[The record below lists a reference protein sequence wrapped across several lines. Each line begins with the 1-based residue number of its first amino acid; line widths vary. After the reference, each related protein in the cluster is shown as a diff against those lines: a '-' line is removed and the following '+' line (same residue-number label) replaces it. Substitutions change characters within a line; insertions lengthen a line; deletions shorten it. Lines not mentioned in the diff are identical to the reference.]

1 MNNILTSLKL
11 VALTLL
17 VCCVAY
23 PSMILALAHALDEE
37 KAEGSLL
44 RNEAG
49 EVIGSRLIAQEFKSP
64 HYFWTRPS
72 AADFDGEGAGGSNF
86 APTNPVLSERA
97 AKILRRLNLLGGQ
110 RVPADLLTASGSGLD
125 PHISEA
131 AARVQASRVA
141 AARGVPEAM
150 VHEKIATAAFA
161 PGGRL
166 APHRIINVLEL
177 NLSLDGEIPIARTD
191 VTH

>member
-1 MNNILTSLKL
+1 MKNILTSLKL

-49 EVIGSRLIAQEFKSP
+49 EVIGSRLIAQKFASP
-64 HYFWTRPS
+64 QYFWTRPS

-86 APTNPVLSERA
+86 APTNPVLTGRA
-97 AKILRRLNLLGGQ
+97 QEILRRLNLPEGQ

-125 PHISEA
+125 PHISESGA
-131 AARVQASRVA
+131 YLQAPRVA
-141 AARGVPEAM
+141 RARGVPIEAINR
-150 VHEKIATAAFA
+150 KINSLTSS
-161 PGGRL
+161 PGGYL
-166 APHRIINVLEL
+166 TPDRIVNVLEL
-177 NLSLDGEIPIARTD
+177 NLALDEGLPSN
-191 VTH
+191 TH